1 MRSATTRPVLSG
13 SCLPYGE
20 GITFWPVL
28 EIVRQITGIAEDD
41 PPAEAQRR
49 IAAAFRGD
57 DVAAVAA
64 ARVAELVGLAD
75 TVVAAEEGFW
85 AVRRLLEALAQQE
98 PLVVVFDDL
107 NWAEPTLLD
116 LVEHIAEWSRD
127 APILLVA
134 MARPDLLDSRPT
146 WGGGKRNAT
155 TIYLEPLSAVESQQL
170 LEGLLG
176 GGVVAPDVAT
186 RIQEA
191 AEGNPLFVEE
201 MVSIL
206 IDGEY
211 LQRENGSWVA
221 TGDLARVTVP
231 SSIQVLLASRST
243 SSPRTIAR

>member
-1 MRSATTRPVLSG
+1 M
-13 SCLPYGE
+13 
-20 GITFWPVL
+20 
-28 EIVRQITGIAEDD
+28 
-41 PPAEAQRR
+41 
-49 IAAAFRGD
+49 
-57 DVAAVAA
+57 
-64 ARVAELVGLAD
+64 AELVGLDD
-75 TVVAAEEGFW
+75 TPVAPEEGFW
-85 AVRRLLEALAQQE
+85 AVRRLLETLAQQE

-127 APILLVA
+127 APIVLVA
-134 MARPDLLDSRPT
+134 MARPDLLDTRRA

-155 TIYLEPLSAVESQQL
+155 TIYLEPLSAVESRQL

-176 GGVVAPDVAT
+176 GGVVASDVAA

-211 LQRENGSWVA
+211 LGRRTEAGSRPEIS
-221 TGDLARVTVP
+221 RVSRCRRAFRCCWRRV
-231 SSIQVLLASRST
+231 SI